1 MGKQRNWWYSLLL
14 ILPMIMVAGC
24 GNYGGVDQGRAIK
37 FDKEKRV
44 MTIIRDV
51 KADPQS
57 PDYNH
62 LPPVTYLLP
71 SDPNESGAEP
81 KVGLRMKLDTQKR
94 QIVIYDP
101 DAKAF
106 QTIDYTL
113 ITHKEN
119 VDKNDP
125 LVKDKKFP
133 AVDREKKTITVSS
146 GRQKILTTF
155 SLPDEYFSKPDNTW
169 DAGDEVRVYFK
180 EEGKAQRYMNISKTD
195 IYKK

>member
-133 AVDREKKTITVSS
+133 AVDREKKTITVYS